1 MIFVTDACG
10 QCVYACPEWE
20 ALTGQPSQDALGR
33 GWVLR
38 VHPDDR
44 GIATGTLDD
53 ALASA
58 SEFSI
63 RYRLLRPD
71 DTPRWVGAGGVPSF
85 DMENGAFIGYLGS
98 ITELAGRATDTIV
111 AYGNVGRF
119 VPPPPHPATMPIDTL
134 DLIADH
140 LIITHSLIEEDGVAK
155 AALLGVRIALLEVGI
170 VLAARMQMQG
180 QLLN

>member
-1 MIFVTDACG
+1 MIFVTDARG
-10 QCVYACPEWE
+10 RCVYACPEWE
-20 ALTGQPSQDALGR
+20 ALTGQPSTEALGR

-44 GIATGTLDD
+44 GTATGILDE
-53 ALASA
+53 ALASGA
-58 SEFSI
+58 EFSI
-63 RYRLLRPD
+63 RYRLLKPD

-85 DMENGAFIGYLGS
+85 GIENGAFIGYLGS
-98 ITELAGRATDTIV
+98 ITELARGGTDTIA

-140 LIITHSLIEEDGVAK
+140 LIITHSLIEEDDGAK
-155 AALLGVRIALLEVGI
+155 AALPGVRIALLEVGLA
-170 VLAARMQMQG
+170 LAARMRMQSRS
-180 QLLN
+180 LN

>member
-1 MIFVTDACG
+1 MIFVTDAGG

-20 ALTGQPSQDALGR
+20 ALTGQPSKDALGR

-44 GIATGTLDD
+44 ETASSTLDD
-53 ALASA
+53 ALARA

-71 DTPRWVGAGGVPSF
+71 DTPRWVGTGGVPSF
-85 DMENGAFIGYLGS
+85 GMEDGAFIGYLGS
-98 ITELAGRATDTIV
+98 ITELAGRAIDTIA

-140 LIITHSLIEEDGVAK
+140 LIITYSLVEEDDGAK
-155 AALLGVRIALLEVGI
+155 AALPGVRIALLEVGLA
-170 VLAARMQMQG
+170 LAARMRVQSR
-180 QLLN
+180 LLN

>member
-1 MIFVTDACG
+1 MIFVTDARG
-10 QCVYACPEWE
+10 RCVYACPEWE
-20 ALTGQPSQDALGR
+20 ALTGQPSTEALGR

-44 GIATGTLDD
+44 GTATGILDE
-53 ALASA
+53 ALASGA
-58 SEFSI
+58 EF
-63 RYRLLRPD
+63 

-85 DMENGAFIGYLGS
+85 GIENGAFIGYLGS
-98 ITELAGRATDTIV
+98 ITELARGGTDTIA

-140 LIITHSLIEEDGVAK
+140 LIITHSLIEEDDGAK
-155 AALLGVRIALLEVGI
+155 AALPGVRIALLEVGLA
-170 VLAARMQMQG
+170 LAARMRMQSRS
-180 QLLN
+180 LN